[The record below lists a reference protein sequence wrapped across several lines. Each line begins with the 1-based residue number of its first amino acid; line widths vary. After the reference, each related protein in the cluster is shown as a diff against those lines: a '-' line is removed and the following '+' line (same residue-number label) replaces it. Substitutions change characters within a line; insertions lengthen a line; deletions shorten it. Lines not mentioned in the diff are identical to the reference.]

1 MTISGSVFVERRR
14 RLQQVSRRQERMRLL
29 WLLLLLLLLLLWYCV
44 CSEVLVEVV
53 GAGEGLVAHGAD
65 ETLLACGKRNR

>member
-14 RLQQVSRRQERMRLL
+14 RLQQVSRSQERMRLL
-29 WLLLLLLLLLLWYCV
+29 WLWLLLLLWYCV
-44 CSEVLVEVV
+44 CPEVLVEVV

>member
-29 WLLLLLLLLLLWYCV
+29 WLWLLLLLLLWCCV